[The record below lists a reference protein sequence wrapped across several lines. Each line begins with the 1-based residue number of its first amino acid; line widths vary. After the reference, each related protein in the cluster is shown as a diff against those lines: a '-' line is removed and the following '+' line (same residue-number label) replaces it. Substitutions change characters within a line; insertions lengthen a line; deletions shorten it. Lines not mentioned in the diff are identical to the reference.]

1 MSKIKIKINSNE
13 SLEILLQ
20 KIYDEADMEMNQAQE
35 QINLLTNSSELKDES
50 LDSKTKYSKAIN
62 DMLSIKEKMLKTK
75 IEVSRLLSEILK
87 FNGDINKAMDD
98 DNVGKALDFES
109 LKKKLKESYD
119 DNKSQDYQLNK

>member
-1 MSKIKIKINSNE
+1 MSKIKIIINSNE